1 MYATLRILFALA
13 LVSAVGCQSQD
24 ASTAPVDDAKPIT
37 QSSAPEPTPA
47 AQPAPQPAAPAA
59 PAAAPAAI
67 SLEGIA
73 KAEGGFTVEEL
84 FSKKSELGGKQIALR
99 GRVVKY
105 NSGIMGK
112 NWLHLR
118 DGTGAEGS
126 NDLTVT
132 TSEPAAVGDTVL
144 IQGTVAIDKDFGAG
158 YRYGLIVEDAKVTK
172 E

>member
-13 LVSAVGCQSQD
+13 LIGAAGCQSQD

-47 AQPAPQPAAPAA
+47 PQPAAPAA
-59 PAAAPAAI
+59 PAAASPAAVP
-67 SLEGIA
+67 LEGIA
-73 KAEGGFTVEEL
+73 KAEGGYTVEEL
-84 FSKKSELGGKQIALR
+84 FAKKSELGGKQIALR

-118 DGTGAEGS
+118 DGTGADGS

-158 YRYGLIVEDAKVTK
+158 YRYGLIVEDTKVTK

>member
-13 LVSAVGCQSQD
+13 LIGAAGCQSQD

-47 AQPAPQPAAPAA
+47 PQPAAPAA
-59 PAAAPAAI
+59 PAAAPAAVP
-67 SLEGIA
+67 LEGIA
-73 KAEGGFTVEEL
+73 KAEGGYTVEEL
-84 FSKKSELGGKQIALR
+84 FAKKSELGGKQITLR

-118 DGTGAEGS
+118 DGTGAEGA

-144 IQGTVAIDKDFGAG
+144 IQGTVAVDKDFGAG

>member
-47 AQPAPQPAAPAA
+47 PQPTAAAAPAA
-59 PAAAPAAI
+59 PAAAPAAV
-67 SLEGIA
+67 SLEGIT
-73 KAEGGFTVEEL
+73 KAEGGYTVEDL
-84 FSKKSELGGKQIALR
+84 YAKKSELGGKQIALR

-144 IQGTVAIDKDFGAG
+144 IQGTVAVDKDFGAG